1 VVGSSRTA
9 GYCFV
14 ALYVALLLLLGIAPV
29 IYAIYLALSNSGGPS
44 ASFVDAFNDYRFVPA
59 FEHILEFMALWLVSQ
74 TFLVVALVL
83 MLHNLAQRIGA
94 VFRFLF
100 YIPGALAGAA
110 SVVVWLFMLD
120 PTASPFAF
128 ILHWLGYAQ
137 FDNTVAPGNLAAIF
151 AIMAFFTG
159 AGGWIVV
166 MYGALNNIPHE
177 LIEAAQIDGSN
188 AVSDRAEN
196 QAPTDPQVDRVHAR
210 ALVRRRVA
218 AVRRAPDAGR
228 GDWAARCPPSGRRI
242 SSRTTCRVPVR
253 QLQRSRRDLV
263 DLLVI
268 GLLVAASSSGAE
280 GCLRSTDARAS
291 LRIRSSARPSCCSFT
306 AFFFVPI
313 IWLLLAPTKTD
324 YQLLHESPFAFGS
337 LSTFATHFP
346 RSSPTGRQML
356 IWLKNS
362 AIYSVG
368 GTALALCW
376 RRFRP
381 ATVSR

>member
-1 VVGSSRTA
+1 MSLPSAPAVPSGRASARRGDRAAGRRGRPVVGSSRTA

-29 IYAIYLALSNSGGPS
+29 VYAIYLALSNSGGPS

-120 PTASPFAF
+120 PTASPFGF

-137 FDNTVAPGNLAAIF
+137 FDNTVAPGNLPAIF
-151 AIMAFFTG
+151 AIMAFWTG

-188 AVSDRAEN
+188 AFQTALRIKLPLIRKWVVYMLVLSFAGGTQLFVEPTVLGSAALGVGISKYWSPN
-196 QAPTDPQVDRVHAR
+196 QLAWFVASEYDNFNEA
-210 ALVRRRVA
+210 AAISLVLLVLGLMVA
-218 AVRRAPDAGR
+218 AVLVWRGR
-228 GDWAARCPPSGRRI
+228 LFE
-242 SSRTTCRVPVR
+242 V
-253 QLQRSRRDLV
+253 
-263 DLLVI
+263 
-268 GLLVAASSSGAE
+268 E
-280 GCLRSTDARAS
+280 
-291 LRIRSSARPSCCSFT
+291 
-306 AFFFVPI
+306 
-313 IWLLLAPTKTD
+313 
-324 YQLLHESPFAFGS
+324 
-337 LSTFATHFP
+337 
-346 RSSPTGRQML
+346 
-356 IWLKNS
+356 
-362 AIYSVG
+362 
-368 GTALALCW
+368 
-376 RRFRP
+376 
-381 ATVSR
+381 